1 LSCFIYRVYTNVLWP
16 CMEKK
21 DRGKGGWWDPLSWR
35 RESYRSRRGGLGTG
49 ALRRR
54 WWWGQRT
61 WRCRASGEARERGER
76 DEERV
81 GDADAMVHDKL
92 KRGSWD
98 GYKMDKI

>member
-1 LSCFIYRVYTNVLWP
+1 VRCGGDGGGVGA
-16 CMEKK
+16 
-21 DRGKGGWWDPLSWR
+21 RGVVGH
-35 RESYRSRRGGLGTG
+35 
-49 ALRRR
+49 
-54 WWWGQRT
+54 
-61 WRCRASGEARERGER
+61 RAKRERGGR